1 MKQLG
6 WTSGSKLAYA
16 SGFVPGVS
24 SDSVCKLIV
33 GESAAPRAVIAL
45 RQLFTECYTG
55 AIESLR
61 LATERTPGTGIDIVR
76 KLPHTER
83 MARLD
88 RLRQRLPGLLLDGE
102 CEPSSALVDTAVSQ
116 KSEGVVKYI
125 RWTSCTSRMQ
135 EILDQRCDNHTGPP
149 RWELDASGVVRA
161 KEAPPNIEGRFEANI
176 TFVPRFHFTG
186 VELRVSLANIMSFEA
201 HDKLVRAMFDRLL
214 RPRFPGMR
222 PSPLNN
228 N

>member
-6 WTSGSKLAYA
+6 WTSGSKLACA

-24 SDSVCKLIV
+24 SDSVFKQDIVHPIV

-83 MARLD
+83 VARLD
-88 RLRQRLPGLLLDGE
+88 RLRQRLPGLRLDGE
-102 CEPSSALVDTAVSQ
+102 YEPSSALVDTAVSQ
-116 KSEGVVKYI
+116 KSEG
-125 RWTSCTSRMQ
+125 
-135 EILDQRCDNHTGPP
+135 
-149 RWELDASGVVRA
+149 
-161 KEAPPNIEGRFEANI
+161 
-176 TFVPRFHFTG
+176 
-186 VELRVSLANIMSFEA
+186 
-201 HDKLVRAMFDRLL
+201 
-214 RPRFPGMR
+214 
-222 PSPLNN
+222 
-228 N
+228 